1 MKIAN
6 ILKVLADKNR
16 LRILQLLKRRK
27 LCVCELAYVLRVTQ
41 PSISRHLKKMK
52 VFGFVGQEQA
62 SFWTDYY
69 LLRAVDSP
77 RRLVLDTVFKLLNDD
92 PVVKEDLARLKK
104 TDRKKLCCK

>member
-27 LCVCELAYVLRVTQ
+27 LCVCELAYVLGVTQ

-52 VFGFVGQEQA
+52 ASGLVGQEQA
-62 SFWTDYY
+62 GFWTDYF
-69 LLRAVDSP
+69 LEAGDVSHRQ
-77 RRLVLDTVFKLLNDD
+77 VLELVFKLLGDD
-92 PVVKEDLARLKK
+92 PIIKDDKARLSKA
-104 TDRKKLCCK
+104 DRKKLCCK